1 MASTHVQEIEQ
12 LNRLYSA
19 LTRISQAIVRTQ
31 HRDQLVS
38 SVCKILVEQGG
49 FGMAWIGWHDP
60 ATRRLVP
67 LAQAGD
73 PASLKWGLSGF
84 YASVIQAGVIRPGDD
99 IRLVA

>member
-49 FGMAWIGWHDP
+49 FGAQTAAPI
-60 ATRRLVP
+60 TR
-67 LAQAGD
+67 
-73 PASLKWGLSGF
+73 
-84 YASVIQAGVIRPGDD
+84 SVIEGIERIPHTGTGCAVVPEDR
-99 IRLVA
+99 